1 MSVDSSVSA
10 PLSLDSLGP
19 AAQARVRAAPP
30 DTRSALS
37 STRRQP
43 EPSDRSQD
51 GHSDPPLPSSRA
63 AEDSLVSSTT
73 LSEIRKVLSHADN
86 LVSTGSSAGPS
97 CHSDEDLFLSLPT
110 KASTSADPRS
120 YTSLR
125 WARSQPDPA
134 QSPLGR
140 EASDHSPSQP
150 TPAPPTATVPS
161 QSARRTEPEGCSAA
175 PPDKVPAQ
183 PPPSAPP
190 TPADGGG
197 APEEGERP
205 TTRVPAQSGPSSPI
219 PEEADPEDADPG
231 AVSDGSS
238 ESSLAVRVARLLQS
252 GSPSTMVS
260 STDQEESKAREW
272 IKLKI
277 SGQQCEPLELDIE
290 DRRRIEEIK
299 KELLLRNPMKPSAS
313 GQCRSHIQGNRV
325 DREQEPARS
334 SRTGSLLSDASSRR
348 GGAAGPPDSD
358 RQLRK
363 TLHSDLEAAVCE
375 IAAREGV
382 LLPAR
387 RPPAPPAS
395 ISPSPSSAPSSS
407 PALEPLHLT
416 ELSTGRPLVA
426 DAPPTS
432 YLDGG
437 CGTGLTAPAATE
449 PPPVCGQSGS
459 FHPGDQSGAS
469 QSVSGRQM
477 REDTAGGGREA
488 PPPLVQSTDEEDENV
503 KTTGSFKHLE
513 NFPVQSTPA
522 RAFAPSSVGT
532 GHASRARLPQ
542 SLQTARHT
550 SSPAV
555 SLPPRGAAALPGDS
569 SSAASSPDE
578 GVGSCSP
585 AEWCDTRE
593 RAGRGAFKAVRATQP
608 VAPPHKTEAPPP
620 SLYTAAPAPVLL
632 PYKPR
637 GSEELF
643 YVPQR
648 KADISSTV
656 PSDTTMES
664 SHTGSDDAVP
674 PRFSSEVLG
683 HQDPGLDRGVTFR
696 HTDGIYSKRLRTS
709 TLRMQGA
716 GRQERPPPSSQK
728 VSTIDQ
734 GTSPIRPL
742 QREQTQ
748 PDAERYQ
755 PLREAERGQ
764 TPVPRTRGEPDR
776 EAASGSLDGLW
787 QKFCG
792 QWEEEESRP
801 SDASLLERLERL
813 SRLLHGTKAP
823 QAGGGGGRRRRTEAG
838 ENSPLE
844 GGGSEDLTASSG
856 SMSTVDTARLVR
868 AFGAHKVQP
877 LTSGSSLS
885 KLYSTI
891 SKQRED
897 REGRRGRN
905 KDPPRAATPSES
917 SATDHWVAYFS
928 SFLKSGGLIR
938 ACPQV
943 APESAS
949 SSSTHTLLSDRGP
962 SRLLAAKKAVRLDLI
977 IIFLEGE
984 LEIVCNGTRR
994 HTRDVGTTF
1003 PSPGGSGRS
1012 GPASSSSSSTPR
1024 GETGRRSPSKSLGV
1038 QKQRKNKRSPSKP
1051 FPEGRVKGN

>member
-1 MSVDSSVSA
+1 
-10 PLSLDSLGP
+10 
-19 AAQARVRAAPP
+19 
-30 DTRSALS
+30 
-37 STRRQP
+37 
-43 EPSDRSQD
+43 
-51 GHSDPPLPSSRA
+51 
-63 AEDSLVSSTT
+63 
-73 LSEIRKVLSHADN
+73 
-86 LVSTGSSAGPS
+86 
-97 CHSDEDLFLSLPT
+97 
-110 KASTSADPRS
+110 
-120 YTSLR
+120 
-125 WARSQPDPA
+125 
-134 QSPLGR
+134 
-140 EASDHSPSQP
+140 
-150 TPAPPTATVPS
+150 
-161 QSARRTEPEGCSAA
+161 
-175 PPDKVPAQ
+175 
-183 PPPSAPP
+183 
-190 TPADGGG
+190 
-197 APEEGERP
+197 
-205 TTRVPAQSGPSSPI
+205 
-219 PEEADPEDADPG
+219 
-231 AVSDGSS
+231 
-238 ESSLAVRVARLLQS
+238 
-252 GSPSTMVS
+252 
-260 STDQEESKAREW
+260 
-272 IKLKI
+272 
-277 SGQQCEPLELDIE
+277 
-290 DRRRIEEIK
+290 
-299 KELLLRNPMKPSAS
+299 
-313 GQCRSHIQGNRV
+313 
-325 DREQEPARS
+325 
-334 SRTGSLLSDASSRR
+334 
-348 GGAAGPPDSD
+348 
-358 RQLRK
+358 
-363 TLHSDLEAAVCE
+363 
-375 IAAREGV
+375 
-382 LLPAR
+382 
-387 RPPAPPAS
+387 
-395 ISPSPSSAPSSS
+395 
-407 PALEPLHLT
+407 
-416 ELSTGRPLVA
+416 
-426 DAPPTS
+426 
-432 YLDGG
+432 
-437 CGTGLTAPAATE
+437 
-449 PPPVCGQSGS
+449 
-459 FHPGDQSGAS
+459 
-469 QSVSGRQM
+469 M

-550 SSPAV
+550 SSPSV

-585 AEWCDTRE
+585 AEWCDTRQ

-620 SLYTAAPAPVLL
+620 PPFTAAPAPVLL

-709 TLRMQGA
+709 TLRMQAERSWTTGA
-716 GRQERPPPSSQK
+716 PPVSSQK
-728 VSTIDQ
+728 VSTRDQ

-742 QREQTQ
+742 QREQAR
-748 PDAERYQ
+748 PDAEWYQ

-764 TPVPRTRGEPDR
+764 TPVPRTRGGPDR

-792 QWEEEESRP
+792 QWAEEESRP

-823 QAGGGGGRRRRTEAG
+823 QAGGGGAQQRPDRTGRGRTETG

-905 KDPPRAATPSES
+905 KDPPHAATPSES
-917 SATDHWVAYFS
+917 SATDHW
-928 SFLKSGGLIR
+928 
-938 ACPQV
+938 V

-949 SSSTHTLLSDRGP
+949 SSSTHTLLSDHGP
-962 SRLLAAKKAVRLDLI
+962 SRLLAAKKAVRLVSKSIQTGD
-977 IIFLEGE
+977 

-1024 GETGRRSPSKSLGV
+1024 GEAGRRSPSKSQGV

-1051 FPEGRVKGN
+1051 FPEGVSWFISVENLRSEAKKENRPEQPSSWKPTTSWFEPYSRASPWREPLRQRQVHEETSPRSTLNTEAEAHQHHRSKTQASAPPRVSLQEALEMRRPEFIWRSKQRMRSLALQMEERRLQAAFSREGDAPWLQAGGRPRPAGIPLQRGGVPRRAVPRKEMIQRSKQIYESLPEVQRKKAQERRKAEYRSYRLNAQLYNQRVRNRVLGRRSAWE